1 MFGSLSDEVE
11 VKVAAEKAWQMYG
24 TLELADIAAKN
35 ILESLEVIEGDGGV
49 GTIVTVTFKPG
60 SGISYYKE
68 KFTVIDNEK
77 RVKEAEIIEGG
88 FLDFGFTLY
97 RVRFEVKDNPNDTT
111 GSSCL
116 VKTTIEYE
124 VKEEHAANASFVT
137 IEPFVILMQFA
148 NEHLL
153 SSS

>member
-1 MFGSLSDEVE
+1 
-11 VKVAAEKAWQMYG
+11 MYSFNLLDSILQIG
-24 TLELADIAAKN
+24 FISKRVDIDTNADSY
-35 ILESLEVIEGDGGV
+35 LFV
-49 GTIVTVTFKPG
+49 G

-68 KFTVIDNEK
+68 KFTLIDNEK

-97 RVRFEVKDNPNDTT
+97 RVRFEVKDNPNDNA

-137 IEPFVILMQFA
+137 MEPFVVLMKFA